1 MNMRRRSVIQLGVAS
16 IALAGC
22 SGTKTDTS
30 QTSALQMAPVVTKD
44 NKVAVERPEPK
55 IRYQFTCTA
64 ADGSLIGKFSSL
76 DEVWASTR
84 YMYIAD
90 CQVAYVGTGPLVLT
104 PEEAAAVNAAVAA
117 GAPPGQAAELCLRI
131 VRACTRTDHR
141 TLAASL
147 AAYGVPV
154 VKGALTLAPL
164 APQAALFTR
173 WLKTASPK

>member
-1 MNMRRRSVIQLGVAS
+1 MRRRSVLQFGVAA

-22 SGTKTDTS
+22 SGTNIKTS
-30 QTSALQMAPVVTKD
+30 QPSGLDLEPVVAKD
-44 NKVAVERPEPK
+44 NKIAVERPEPK

-64 ADGSLIGKFSSL
+64 EDGTLIGKFSSL

-84 YMYIAD
+84 YMHITD
-90 CQVAYVGTGPLVLT
+90 CQVTYVGSGPLVLT
-104 PEEAAAVNAAVAA
+104 PDESAAVNAAVAA
-117 GAPPGQAAELCLRI
+117 GAPPGQAADLCLRI

-141 TLAASL
+141 TLPASL

-154 VKGALTLAPL
+154 VKGALTLAPM

-173 WLKTASPK
+173 WLKTAGAG